1 MAYSF
6 ARSDVIGPRVA
17 APGSAAEM
25 AILAFLVV
33 VTLYFGQAVLVPLAL
48 AVILSFVLAPAVRL
62 LRRIGLPNTPAVLLV
77 VVFAFAIIFGIGALI
92 TQQVGNL
99 VQEIPRYQLTLTG
112 KVKMLKNVAA
122 GSGGAIG
129 RASEALKDIQK
140 ELEKPDGRTVA
151 PPVPVTVTPLGG
163 GIFGQP
169 DSAPLP
175 VEVRTPEAT
184 AFNQFQRIIG
194 IVLAPLATTGIVI
207 LFVLFLLLRREDVRD
222 RAISLLGSHDLE
234 KSTAAMDDAGDRL
247 SSYFLALTAIN
258 AAYGCVIGTALY
270 LIGVPSPILWGVLA
284 MLMRFVPFIGPV
296 IAAICPLLLGA
307 AVDSGWTM
315 FLSTLALFIV
325 SEPIMG
331 NIIEPIIQG
340 NRTGLSPL
348 AIIIS
353 AAFWTLLW
361 GPIGL
366 LLAIPLTVVLVVLGR
381 HVERLAFLNVILGDT
396 PSLTPPERFYQRML
410 AGDPAEASEQ
420 AEKFIKERPL
430 VDYYDE
436 VMIQGLRLAQIDIAR
451 GTLEPE
457 RLNEIH
463 DTSEVV
469 IDALDDADLVPKK
482 TKRAQA
488 ADDAAK
494 ADAAEEDADKG
505 EEEDAL
511 LPLESEA
518 ISEDWRHDS
527 AILCVASRTPLDETA
542 ALALAQLL
550 KKSGLGAKVI
560 AVPENKR
567 GALTAEQLGG
577 VRLICLAS
585 LDVRER
591 SAHARFLARR
601 LRRAAPDTSLVGG
614 FFTLDPKAERD
625 RDLVETIPVDEVAYS
640 LRNALSYCL
649 QLAKRD
655 DPELVAPSPFTGA
668 ELTQPMRVAEV
679 CF

>member
-1 MAYSF
+1 
-6 ARSDVIGPRVA
+6 
-17 APGSAAEM
+17 
-25 AILAFLVV
+25 L
-33 VTLYFGQAVLVPLAL
+33 GQAVLVPLAL

-92 TQQVGNL
+92 SQQVGNL
-99 VQEIPRYQLTLTG
+99 IQEIPRYQLTLTD
-112 KVKMLKNVAA
+112 KVKMLKNVTV
-122 GSGGAIG
+122 GSGGAIE
-129 RASEALKDIQK
+129 RATATLKDIQK
-140 ELEKPDGRTVA
+140 ELDKPEGKST

-163 GIFGQP
+163 GSFGQP

-175 VEVRTPEAT
+175 VEVHAPEAT

-194 IVLAPLATTGIVI
+194 IVLVPLATTGIVI

-234 KSTAAMDDAGDRL
+234 KSTTAMDDAGDRL

-270 LIGVPSPILWGVLA
+270 FIGVPSPILWGVLA
-284 MLMRFVPFIGPV
+284 MLMRFVPFIGSV
-296 IAAICPLLLGA
+296 IAAICPLLLAA

-315 FLSTLALFIV
+315 FLSTLALFVV

-331 NIIEPIIQG
+331 NVIEPIIQG

-436 VMIQGLRLAQIDIAR
+436 VMIEGLRLAQIDIDR

-457 RLNEIH
+457 RLAEIH

-488 ADDAAK
+488 EDDAAK
-494 ADAAEEDADKG
+494 AEAAEAAEDDGDEG
-505 EEEDAL
+505 EKENAL
-511 LPLESEA
+511 LPLEPEA

-567 GALTAEQLGG
+567 GALTAEQLEG
-577 VRLICLAS
+577 VRLICISA

-591 SAHARFLARR
+591 SAHARFLVRR
-601 LRRAAPDTSLVGG
+601 LKRSAPDALILGGFWKLDPEAKTDASIIESIAVDATATTLREALRFCLDTARSHSEERAAAQVE
-614 FFTLDPKAERD
+614 AMR
-625 RDLVETIPVDEVAYS
+625 VETRAAS
-640 LRNALSYCL
+640 
-649 QLAKRD
+649 
-655 DPELVAPSPFTGA
+655 
-668 ELTQPMRVAEV
+668 
-679 CF
+679 

>member
-6 ARSDVIGPRVA
+6 ARSDVAGPRAVV
-17 APGSAAEM
+17 PVSVAEM
-25 AILAFLVV
+25 AILSFLIV
-33 VTLYFGQAVLVPLAL
+33 VTLYLGQAVLVPLAL

-99 VQEIPRYQLTLTG
+99 IQEIPRYQLTLTD
-112 KVKMLKNVAA
+112 KVKVLKNVAA

-129 RASEALKDIQK
+129 RASEALKDLQK

-163 GIFGQP
+163 GSFGQP

-234 KSTAAMDDAGDRL
+234 KSTTAMDDAGDRL

-270 LIGVPSPILWGVLA
+270 FIGVPSPILWGVLA
-284 MLMRFVPFIGPV
+284 MVMRFVPFIGSV
-296 IAAICPLLLGA
+296 IAAICPLLLAA

-315 FLSTLALFIV
+315 FLSTLALFVV

-331 NIIEPIIQG
+331 NVIEPIIQG

-381 HVERLAFLNVILGDT
+381 HVERLEFLNVILGDT
-396 PSLTPPERFYQRML
+396 PPLTPPERFYQRML
-410 AGDPAEASEQ
+410 AGDPEEASEQ
-420 AEKFIKERPL
+420 AEKFIKEHPL

-436 VMIQGLRLAQIDIAR
+436 VVIEGLRLAQTDIDR
-451 GTLEPE
+451 GTLDPE
-457 RLNEIH
+457 RLAEIH
-463 DTSEVV
+463 DASEVV
-469 IDALDDADLVPKK
+469 IDALADADPVPKK

-494 ADAAEEDADKG
+494 AEAADDDGNENEED
-505 EEEDAL
+505 DAL
-511 LPLESEA
+511 LPLAPEA
-518 ISEDWRHDS
+518 ICDDWRHDN

-542 ALALAQLL
+542 AVALAQLL
-550 KKSGLGAKVI
+550 KKRGLGAKVI
-560 AVPENKR
+560 TVPENKR
-567 GALTAEQLGG
+567 GALIAEQLEG
-577 VRLICLAS
+577 VRLICISA
-585 LDVRER
+585 LDARER
-591 SAHARFLARR
+591 SAHARFLVRR
-601 LRRAAPDTSLVGG
+601 LKRSAPDALILGGFWKLDPEAKTDASIIESISVDATATTLREALRFCLDTARSHSEESATAQVQAMRVETRAAS
-614 FFTLDPKAERD
+614 
-625 RDLVETIPVDEVAYS
+625 
-640 LRNALSYCL
+640 
-649 QLAKRD
+649 
-655 DPELVAPSPFTGA
+655 
-668 ELTQPMRVAEV
+668 
-679 CF
+679 